1 MRPIDKMKKT
11 YIMKKKVLYFLASFL
26 VLALAVGLTSFFMKN
41 QEEPRRSMKNEN
53 LLSVKVDTVSTRKL
67 HPSVEYEGRISSYE
81 TVALAAEVTGR
92 IMKGE
97 GPFKEG
103 ESFQKGDLLVKI
115 YKEDAQAAMTS
126 GKSNFLRTLSSI
138 LPDLKVD
145 FPDEYKKWKHYF
157 NKIDV
162 HQELPELPKID
173 SEKEQVFMASQG
185 VLPEYYNLH
194 QQEIRLKKYN
204 LYAPFDGAFQRVN
217 KQVGAIASPGA
228 ALATIVR
235 TDKLEVIV
243 PVPPED
249 ARWIS
254 PGDKVKLT
262 GNKGIARNGNVTRV
276 ADFLDPSTQSVNIYV
291 EYIPSG
297 PRSFKVG
304 EFVKANFKISRT
316 VSGFMIP
323 REAVM
328 DNEEVYTVKDNRL
341 RKRSVKV
348 IRKLQDN
355 AVISGLENG
364 TLIVSESL
372 VDVSEGQ
379 KVEIR

>member
-1 MRPIDKMKKT
+1 MKKT

-291 EYIPSG
+291 KYIPSG

-304 EFVKANFKISRT
+304 EFVKANFKISRI

>member
-1 MRPIDKMKKT
+1 MKKT

-291 EYIPSG
+291 KYIPSG

>member
-1 MRPIDKMKKT
+1 
-11 YIMKKKVLYFLASFL
+11 MKKKVLYFLASFL

-291 EYIPSG
+291 KYIPSG

>member
-1 MRPIDKMKKT
+1 LRPIDKMKKT

>member
-1 MRPIDKMKKT
+1 MKKT
-11 YIMKKKVLYFLASFL
+11 KIMKKKVLYFLASAL

-97 GPFKEG
+97 VPFKEG
-103 ESFQKGDLLVKI
+103 ENFQKGDLLVKI

-145 FPDEYKKWKHYF
+145 FPNEYKKWKDYF

-162 HQELPELPKID
+162 HKELPALPQID

-262 GNKGIARNGNVTRV
+262 GNRGITKNGKVTRV

-316 VSGFMIP
+316 VSGFKIP

-348 IRKLQDN
+348 IRKLQDH